1 MKQEIICEKCNG
13 KNIKKDGIRETK
25 NRGKVQRYK
34 CNNCS
39 YRFSIDDGFW
49 KMKNHEDK
57 ITSCIN
63 MYYAGMSLRKI
74 QEHLQMFNV
83 KNSHYST
90 IYRWIIRYVDII
102 SKLTDNLQ
110 IQSGIELMSDEM
122 EYHRLGEQ
130 NWFVDVM
137 DTETR
142 FMVSSDYMK
151 SRTIENLTKVLKKSK
166 SATGEQVKIITTDG
180 LQGYPRVLKKTFSL
194 QSPYHASSRT
204 KSKII
209 HNVVIASE
217 RGFNHKIE
225 RLHNKIRDRTKIM
238 RCFHGSLESAKAI
251 MKGMEIYYNF
261 VRKHK
266 GINNK
271 TPSEEALPELALS
284 NNKWLSLIKLSKLD
298 KT

>member
-49 KMKNHEDK
+49 KMKNHE
-57 ITSCIN
+57 
-63 MYYAGMSLRKI
+63 
-74 QEHLQMFNV
+74 
-83 KNSHYST
+83 
-90 IYRWIIRYVDII
+90 DII

-166 SATGEQVKIITTDG
+166 SATGEQVKVITTDG
-180 LQGYPRVLKKTFSL
+180 LKGYPRVLRKAFGVNNKF
-194 QSPYHASSRT
+194 
-204 KSKII
+204 KINPKVQ
-209 HNVVIASE
+209 HNIVIASE

-225 RLHNKIRDRTKIM
+225 RLHNSIRDRTKIM
-238 RCFHGSLESAKAI
+238 RGFHGSLESARAI
-251 MKGMEIYYNF
+251 MKGYEIYYNF
-261 VRKHK
+261 VRKHQ
-266 GINNK
+266 GIDNK
-271 TPSEEALPELALS
+271 TPQEEAIPELTLS
-284 NNKWLSLIKLSKLD
+284 TNKWLSLIKLSRI
-298 KT
+298 